1 MQVDVATK
9 VQLIEGLVA
18 AGLKQIEVTSFVS
31 PKWVPQLADAAE
43 VYRKIAK
50 QVDVKYPVLVPN
62 MKVSLCKQQSLLTSC
77 KSCADTNNCDTGL
90 SSCNGCRSN

>member
-1 MQVDVATK
+1 MVFRMRNSRHGVPCYELQLYGRLQGQVICVQVDVATK
-9 VQLIEGLVA
+9 LQLIEGLVA

-50 QVDVKYPVLVPN
+50 QADVKYPVLVPN
-62 MKVSLCKQQSLLTSC
+62 MKVSH
-77 KSCADTNNCDTGL
+77 G
-90 SSCNGCRSN
+90 